1 MRIFIT
7 GATGFIGR
15 HVVAELIG
23 AGHEVL
29 GLARDPAKAAALS
42 AAGAEIFLGDMMDFG
57 RLAEGVRRSD
67 GVIHLAFNHDFSDFF
82 KICEQDRQVV
92 RALGAALIGS
102 ARPLLVTSGVA
113 IAARAPGEPA
123 REDAP
128 RLSATVFPRAASEE
142 EVEALVAQGVKAS
155 IIRLPQVH
163 DRTRQGFVTM
173 AIEAF
178 RLNGFCG
185 YVGAGQNRWSA
196 AHVLDVARLYRLALE
211 SSEAGAVYH
220 AAAEEGVSA
229 RDVAETVARRLH
241 LPTRSIAPE
250 DAEKFFGWL
259 TPFAGLDMSASSAL
273 TRQRTGWRPIGPG
286 LLEDLAELELA
297 AA

>member
-1 MRIFIT
+1 MRVFVT

-23 AGHEVL
+23 AEHHVL
-29 GLARDPAKAAALS
+29 GLARDPAKADALR
-42 AAGAEIFLGDMMDFG
+42 AAGAEGFLGDMMDFG
-57 RLAEGVRRSD
+57 RLAEGARSCD
-67 GVIHLAFNHDFSDFF
+67 GVVHLAFNHDFSDFS

-92 RALGAALIGS
+92 AALGAALAG
-102 ARPLLVTSGVA
+102 AAKPLIVTSGVA
-113 IAARAPGEPA
+113 IAARAPGDAA

-128 RLSATVFPRAASEE
+128 RLPSGVFPRAASEE
-142 EVEALVAQGVKAS
+142 EVEALVSRGVKAS

-173 AIEAF
+173 AIDAF
-178 RLNGFCG
+178 LRNGFCG
-185 YVGAGQNRWSA
+185 YVGEGRNRWSA

-211 SSEAGAVYH
+211 AAEPGAVYH

-229 RDVAETVARRLH
+229 RDVAQTVARRLG
-241 LPTRSIAPE
+241 LPARAIAPE
-250 DAEKFFGWL
+250 ETEKFFGWL
-259 TPFAGLDMSASSAL
+259 APFAGLDMSASSAL
-273 TRQRTGWRPIGPG
+273 TRQKTGWRPIGPG
-286 LLEDLAELELA
+286 LLDDLAELELA

>member
-1 MRIFIT
+1 MRVFVT

-23 AGHEVL
+23 AGHHVT
-29 GLARDPAKAAALS
+29 GLVRDPAKAAALI
-42 AAGAEIFLGDMMDFG
+42 AAGADAFDGDMMDFE
-57 RLAEGVRRSD
+57 RLAEGVWACD

-92 RALGAALIGS
+92 QALGEALAGS
-102 ARPLLVTSGVA
+102 RRPLIVTSGVA

-128 RLSATVFPRAASEE
+128 RLPSTVFPRAASEE
-142 EVEALVAQGVKAS
+142 EVEALGARGVNAS

-178 RLNGFCG
+178 RRNGFCA
-185 YVGAGQNRWSA
+185 YVGEGQNRWSA
-196 AHVLDVARLYRLALE
+196 AHVLDVARLYRLAF
-211 SSEAGAVYH
+211 EAAAPGAVYH

-229 RDVAETVARRLH
+229 RDVAQIVARRLG
-241 LPTRSIAPE
+241 LPARAIAPE
-250 DAEKFFGWL
+250 ETEKFFGWL
-259 TPFAGLDMSASSAL
+259 APFAGLDMSAASAL
-273 TRQRTGWRPIGPG
+273 TRQKTGWRPIGPG
-286 LLEDLAELELA
+286 LLDDLAELELA